1 MLRLLLIAV
10 VPFVL
15 MTSIQAQTNLNPEW
29 KTGDKLKYEIKD
41 EYISKISVSGEFF
54 ELHQKLI
61 LNTTWETKRRLP
73 NGGVEIS
80 VKIERVRFTAEGKG
94 AAAIIQNLT
103 FDSQSNEE
111 PRNKPE
117 QGVRKVLTNYVGDVA
132 VVKLDENE
140 NVTDFVLSDA
150 VSQTLKDTG
159 TRELAGFFGD
169 LFARDGL
176 RHRLTN
182 WMVALPDEPVSVN
195 ESWSQTVPSRIGPKI
210 DYVRE
215 YDLVESNA
223 DKDARHLQVK
233 FTPEFRPADGSKFK
247 ITDQSG
253 KGSVKLDSK
262 THHIIEFALKH
273 KGTIMSSANQSFDI
287 VYTAA
292 LTPDES
298 IE

>member
-1 MLRLLLIAV
+1 
-10 VPFVL
+10 
-15 MTSIQAQTNLNPEW
+15 LNPEW
-29 KTGDKLKYEIKD
+29 KTGDTLKYEIKD
-41 EYISKISVSGEFF
+41 EYSSKTSVSGKFF

-73 NGGVEIS
+73 NGGVELS
-80 VKIERVRFTAEGKG
+80 VRIERVRFTAEGKG

-103 FDSQSNEE
+103 FDSQSDEE

-117 QGVRKVLTNYVGDVA
+117 QGVSKVLKNYVGDVA
-132 VVKLDENE
+132 VVKLDENQA
-140 NVTDFVLSDA
+140 VTDFVLSDA
-150 VSQTLKDTG
+150 VSEMLNDTG

-169 LFARDGL
+169 LFTRDGL
-176 RHRLTN
+176 RHRLTH
-182 WMVALPDEPVSVN
+182 WMLEVPDKPVSVK
-195 ESWSQTVPSRIGPKI
+195 ESWSQKLPSRVGSKI

-215 YDLVESNA
+215 YELVESNA
-223 DKDARHLQVK
+223 DEGDRHLQVK
-233 FTPEFRPADGSKFK
+233 LTPEFKPADGSKFK

-253 KGSVKLDSK
+253 NGSVKFDSK
-262 THHIIEFALKH
+262 THHISRFELKH
-273 KGTIMSSANQSFDI
+273 TGTIMSSASQSFDI